1 MLRLRLESL
10 IASKSQPSK
19 QFLKCL
25 LSQKISHLPNIVWL
39 ISLDVLCTAPEH
51 MSGKLL
57 LLLHFLSIWR
67 RNVLSPAFLLS
78 QAKTWLLLVVSPEMS
93 FVIGASLSE

>member
-1 MLRLRLESL
+1 MLSLCLESL

-39 ISLDVLCTAPEH
+39 ISLDVLCTGPEH

-57 LLLHFLSIWR
+57 LLPHFLSIWR
-67 RNVLSPAFLLS
+67 SNVLSLAFLLS
-78 QAKTWLLLVVSPEMS
+78 QAKTWLLLAVSPEMS
-93 FVIGASLSE
+93 FVIGARYSE